1 MTEDLIEYQKLVKR
15 AMVGIVREALEMV
28 VEKGLPGV
36 HNFYITFE
44 TQKPGVQIAD
54 HLVIKFP
61 TDMTIVLE
69 HQFWNLEVSKE
80 KFSVTL
86 SFGGNRETLV
96 VPFSSIISFVD
107 PSVNFVLQLGDKT
120 RGQSIKPDIREN
132 LLQERTKNNSE
143 ERYKKAATNNAQIV
157 TLDSFRKK
165 KT

>member
-120 RGQSIKPDIREN
+120 HDQSNKPDIREKN
-132 LLQERTKNNSE
+132 FQEKTQKNPE

-157 TLDSFRKK
+157 ALDSFRKK